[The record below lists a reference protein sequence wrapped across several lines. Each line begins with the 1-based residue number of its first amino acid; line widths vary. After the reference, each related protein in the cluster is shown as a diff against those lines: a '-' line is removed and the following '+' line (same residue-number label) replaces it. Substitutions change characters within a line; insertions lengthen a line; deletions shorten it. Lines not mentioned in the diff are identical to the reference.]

1 MQTTAECFVTFVL
14 SVNTTPPSARKG
26 LGIQEGGMVEIAGC
40 ISHSPGCE
48 LSLWYDQ
55 RCLEDM
61 STITNQEPLQPQT
74 ILPNHP
80 PPLSLPPPIPSH
92 SKNFDSMTGML

>member
-1 MQTTAECFVTFVL
+1 MFSSSDRYADYCRVFCHFCIKCEHH
-14 SVNTTPPSARKG
+14 PPSARKG

-48 LSLWYDQ
+48 PSLWYDQ

-80 PPLSLPPPIPSH
+80 PPLSAS
-92 SKNFDSMTGML
+92 SDSITFKEL